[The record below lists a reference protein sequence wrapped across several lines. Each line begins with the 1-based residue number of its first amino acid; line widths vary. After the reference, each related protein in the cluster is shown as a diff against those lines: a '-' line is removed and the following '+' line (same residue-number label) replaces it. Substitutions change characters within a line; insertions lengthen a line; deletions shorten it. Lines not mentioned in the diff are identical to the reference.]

1 MYKHIYHVHC
11 IYVCSVKAMK
21 THTSNK
27 TIEKGIQ
34 FKRNIVKHDNNK
46 IKKKRK
52 T

>member
-1 MYKHIYHVHC
+1 
-11 IYVCSVKAMK
+11 MK

-34 FKRNIVKHDNNK
+34 FKRNIVKHENNNK